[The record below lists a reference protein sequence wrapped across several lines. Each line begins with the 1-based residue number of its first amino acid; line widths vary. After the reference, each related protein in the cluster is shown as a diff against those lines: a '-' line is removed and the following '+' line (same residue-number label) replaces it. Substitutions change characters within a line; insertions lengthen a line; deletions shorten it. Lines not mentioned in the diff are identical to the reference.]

1 MPVRHLSSS
10 SLLYCRPNKLARGH
24 FRGASKYP
32 VAIKRFVY
40 FIYQSNSKI
49 MLCKKAGKITAQ
61 TRSELLQLGAIFLRT
76 HMYFLTCIPVRIHAY
91 QHASRCLSNY
101 ITPNTLL
108 WHTHCANNATLVGL
122 LALSVASLLTISLPG
137 RLVLSR
143 CLTLTRPS
151 FLVTV

>member
-1 MPVRHLSSS
+1 MSSQRA
-10 SLLYCRPNKLARGH
+10 CPRA
-24 FRGASKYP
+24 FRGSLEVFGCNKTLRLSYSISRTAKLCC
-32 VAIKRFVY
+32 VKR
-40 FIYQSNSKI
+40 Q
-49 MLCKKAGKITAQ
+49 GKSPLKLDPSCFN
-61 TRSELLQLGAIFLRT
+61 SELFFVRT
-76 HMYFLTCIPVRIHAY
+76 HMYVRTQKYVDTYCIR
-91 QHASRCLSNY
+91 LSNY